1 MPFYF
6 MSLPFVACYYA
17 CRRQCCHP
25 DSPTPSVSDFFRRF
39 CGTVPVVAAPNN
51 DPEEFERLADELG
64 RRLELFLSAQL
75 QRFSLRAT
83 SGKGAKKRSNVR
95 LPIYN
100 SFRMGSPL
108 ASRFGDVEGGFNEE
122 QHVGND
128 QDEY

>member
-1 MPFYF
+1 

-39 CGTVPVVAAPNN
+39 CGTVPVVAVPNS
-51 DPEEFERLADELG
+51 DPEEFDRLGDELG

-75 QRFSLRAT
+75 QRFNQRAPT
-83 SGKGAKKRSNVR
+83 SSKGAKKRSNVR
-95 LPIYN
+95 LPVYN
-100 SFRMGSPL
+100 SFRM
-108 ASRFGDVEGGFNEE
+108 ASRLGDVEEGLEGQYGGNE
-122 QHVGND
+122 